1 MTGFF
6 FGALIGKLENR
17 ERRSFLHLKLK
28 NPLTIVGTKTDRS
41 AGRSGRH
48 RGRGPPVR
56 LFKPEPSFP
65 HRWILRVRIRRATK
79 PEGKKLVFFYK
90 KVRKQRKSESSDLLL
105 SKCASAWAR

>member
-79 PEGKKLVFFYK
+79 PEEKKLVFFF
-90 KVRKQRKSESSDLLL
+90 
-105 SKCASAWAR
+105 